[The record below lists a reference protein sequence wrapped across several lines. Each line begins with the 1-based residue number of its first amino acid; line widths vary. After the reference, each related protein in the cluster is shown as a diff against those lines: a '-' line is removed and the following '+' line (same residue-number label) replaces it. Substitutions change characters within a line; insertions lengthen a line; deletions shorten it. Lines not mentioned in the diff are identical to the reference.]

1 MSTLICEFTSV
12 TATLP
17 GNNTVE
23 SFHYAGATQQF
34 STLMAKSTPKAVNA
48 HQSTSAVR
56 HAPVGV
62 ASTVATTG
70 GAGNTDMAVSVSFN
84 PTLFFLGLFLLAIS
98 IAMVWFILKRAG
110 QNKIDLNEIV
120 S

>member
-1 MSTLICEFTSV
+1 MSTLICEFTAV

-23 SFHYAGATQQF
+23 SFHYAGTTQQF
-34 STLMAKSTPKAVNA
+34 SALMAKSTPKAVNA
-48 HQSTSAVR
+48 HQSAFTVK
-56 HAPVGV
+56 HAPVGIAATA
-62 ASTVATTG
+62 ASTG
-70 GAGNTDMAVSVSFN
+70 GAGNTDMTASVSFN
-84 PTLFFLGLFLLAIS
+84 PMLFFLGLFLLAIS

-110 QNKIDLNEIV
+110 HKIELNEFV